1 MDFVGVLATVVAIF
15 CLYALVIKPWALAG
29 KIKGRLLAGDIVPRQ
44 TSYQDISNI
53 LKEMPYTEQV
63 SVKSEGEAETKTG
76 EKIGFIDLYFLN
88 GFNGR
93 IEIVPCHEPAGQQR
107 CICKVTSFAK
117 WEIESPFK
125 VAKRYLEAEEVYR
138 SLLHKLIPNYV
149 EKYVGAENESKKI
162 IFYRYLAIA
171 IILGVFIYSAIPGIL
186 SIIGSNKMDEF
197 VTQVS
202 FRDYSSLSLADSLE
216 RFDSDGTWDFSV
228 NSIKDIDIGKTETA
242 TWSGHGDICY
252 ENGTVETVPVT
263 IQFNVFTED
272 KETTNIELDTC
283 TIDGLSWS
291 MNEENA
297 LGAQNIFQV
306 VMSDTPISTDVA
318 IANATSLFGFEMI
331 SFAQEGYFSGTT
343 SNPSI
348 STSDS
353 NEDMYGDSTVTAPA
367 EEKPEPNG
375 AEEEPQYE
383 YDGLGFLCEF
393 ENGSYNLMTI
403 TVDTTISDPNNTY
416 VTIVCYDS
424 TGTELVNYGDWV
436 ERLDTNKYQL
446 NFDNGGSLVVE
457 MIDEY
462 TANVS
467 SMGLNGP
474 VQFDGIYNIGY

>member
-1 MDFVGVLATVVAIF
+1 
-15 CLYALVIKPWALAG
+15 
-29 KIKGRLLAGDIVPRQ
+29 
-44 TSYQDISNI
+44 
-53 LKEMPYTEQV
+53 
-63 SVKSEGEAETKTG
+63 
-76 EKIGFIDLYFLN
+76 
-88 GFNGR
+88 
-93 IEIVPCHEPAGQQR
+93 
-107 CICKVTSFAK
+107 
-117 WEIESPFK
+117 
-125 VAKRYLEAEEVYR
+125 
-138 SLLHKLIPNYV
+138 
-149 EKYVGAENESKKI
+149 
-162 IFYRYLAIA
+162 
-171 IILGVFIYSAIPGIL
+171 
-186 SIIGSNKMDEF
+186 
-197 VTQVS
+197 
-202 FRDYSSLSLADSLE
+202 
-216 RFDSDGTWDFSV
+216 
-228 NSIKDIDIGKTETA
+228 
-242 TWSGHGDICY
+242 
-252 ENGTVETVPVT
+252 
-263 IQFNVFTED
+263 
-272 KETTNIELDTC
+272 
-283 TIDGLSWS
+283 